1 MGKKFDWKT
10 LSFKA
15 EPTKAQFSSPAVYGP
30 YPNTV
35 LDGVPITTMDEHIRY
50 VFSGTATV
58 TKADALAIPAVLRGR
73 NLICNI
79 ATLPLVTMRGDFEVV
94 LNEFLRQI
102 NPALPNLVTLAN
114 TVEDLL
120 FHAKAYWYVDLFD
133 NRLSPYPLRAHHVP
147 YESLSQDSSGQ
158 YWIDGRKADANR
170 IIDFH
175 SPNPA
180 LLSTIAASIERAK
193 ALSTAALMYANKP
206 VPKVIVSPKADVD
219 PEQEDIDTAMGQLSD
234 AAAASPFVYASAG
247 MDITALNMLSPTDL
261 QLVESMKMVAIDL
274 ANALGIDPEDL
285 GVSTTSRTYQNAVDR
300 RKDRVNDVLNVYM
313 KAITD
318 RLTMGDV
325 TPEPYFVRFDQ
336 DDYLRADPKTRMDV
350 YTGYIAAGVMTVDE
364 VRTKEGLPAMTAEQK
379 AELKPAPQ
387 AKAIAAS
394 RKPGATFSND
404 NDADLVLGAK
414 FTKDGVNPDSRTVE
428 VLAVSW
434 NEVAKTGGR
443 EFLFKPGSIKLNYDK
458 LNHLKLLRDHDYTQS
473 VGHAIDYKETDDGLV
488 VKFQIAKGKAG
499 DESLAGFIEKNYDGV
514 SIGVDFTADGIT
526 EDRNLPGVVVVEGA
540 LLNEISQVAIPAF
553 KNSRALSATYSRKG
567 ETQMSENTPG
577 AVETAPAEKTYTL
590 AEFQAM
596 QATFSKP
603 APEKPASVQADTNVA
618 PRETK
623 ANTQEKPVG
632 ATFVSEPVPYRFGE
646 TGAEFEFS
654 RDIIQLGKGK
664 DDGNGRKRVMDFMKA
679 EFAVSTSNAS
689 TLNPTIQRPDMYVDQ
704 LDYST
709 PVWNTINK
717 GAPSNGVN
725 PFAFPKYS
733 SSSGLVADHTEGTEP
748 SLGAF
753 AVTNQTV
760 TPTALSGKIEIN
772 REAWDMGG
780 SPGLSLL
787 VRNEMRR
794 AYREGLET
802 AAAAFLDA
810 QSFTTITLTTA
821 AADSALEGEVI
832 DALVALQN
840 ARGGFRL
847 TDLLLHTDL
856 FKALVKAKDSSG
868 RRLYPALGPTNANGV
883 VTSGYAS
890 INING
895 LIGRNAWSLGAS
907 GVVAEK
913 SYLLNPEDVHGWATA
928 PEDLTFDIQ
937 VKSIYLGIWGYKAFA
952 VSRAE
957 GVRTISYDP
966 S

>member
-10 LSFKA
+10 LTFKA
-15 EPTKAQFSSPAVYGP
+15 DPVSTTFSSSPVVYDGQIVS
-30 YPNTV
+30 TV
-35 LDGVPITTMDEHIRY
+35 DQHIRML
-50 VFSGTATV
+50 FSGTLSV
-58 TKADALAIPAVLRGR
+58 SKNDALAIPAVLRGR

-94 LNEFLRQI
+94 GNEFLRQI
-102 NPALPNLVTLAN
+102 NPDVPNLKLLAD

-120 FHAKAYWYVDLFD
+120 FYAKAYWYVDIQD
-133 NRLSPYPLRAHHVP
+133 SREYPLRAHHVP
-147 YESLSQDSSGQ
+147 FNDIDQDELGR
-158 YWIDGRKADANR
+158 YWIEGKLADSNR

-180 LLSTIAASIERAK
+180 LLKTIAASIERAK

-206 VPKVIVSPKADVD
+206 VPKVIVSPKGDAD
-219 PEQEDIDTAMGQLSD
+219 PEQDQIDTAMDQLADS
-234 AAAASPFVYASAG
+234 AAASPFVYASAG

-300 RKDRVNDVLNVYM
+300 RKDRINDVLNVYM

-318 RLTMGDV
+318 RLSMGDV
-325 TPEPYFVRFDQ
+325 TPRGYFVRFDQ

-379 AELKPAPQ
+379 AQVKPQPANQAIEASTQ
-387 AKAIAAS
+387 AKHTFDES
-394 RKPGATFSND
+394 TELNLVVEGAQFARDS
-404 NDADLVLGAK
+404 
-414 FTKDGVNPDSRTVE
+414 VNTNSRTV
-428 VLAVSW
+428 VGLAVPYGQTARS
-434 NEVAKTGGR
+434 GGKKWMFER
-443 EFLFKPGSIKLNYDK
+443 GSLKYTDLK
-458 LNHLKLLRDHDYTQS
+458 RVKLLRDHDNAQA
-473 VGHAIDYKETDDGLV
+473 VGYAIDAEDTDKGLV
-488 VKFQIAKGKAG
+488 VTFKVATGAAG
-499 DESLAGFIEKNYDGV
+499 DKALQDFLAGTHDGL
-514 SIGVDFTADGIT
+514 SIGVNFEESDTYTDPQK
-526 EDRNLPGVVVVEGA
+526 PGVHIVRSAHLREV
-540 LLNEISQVAIPAF
+540 SQTAMPAF
-553 KNSRALSATYSRKG
+553 DDSRSISVTAHR
-567 ETQMSENTPG
+567 EVENMSENTPG
-577 AVETAPAEKTYTL
+577 AATENAPEKTYTL
-590 AEFQAM
+590 AEFQAL
-596 QATFSKP
+596 QATFNKP
-603 APEKPASVQADTNVA
+603 APKPASVQDDENAA

-623 ANTQEKPVG
+623 DNAQTKAV
-632 ATFVSEPVPYRFGE
+632 TFVSEPLPYRFGDV
-646 TGAEFEFS
+646 TAEYEFS
-654 RDIIQLGKGK
+654 KDIIQLGKGK
-664 DDGNGRKRVMDFMKA
+664 DDGNGRKRVMDFMQA
-679 EFAVSTSNAS
+679 EFAVSTTNAA
-689 TLNPTIQRPDMYVDQ
+689 TLNPTINRPDMYVDQ
-704 LDYST
+704 LDYTT
-709 PVWNTINK
+709 PIWNTINK

-733 SSSGLVADHTEGTEP
+733 SSSGLVADHVEGTEP

-802 AAAAFLDA
+802 AAATFLDA
-810 QSFTTITLTTA
+810 QSFTTVTLTTA
-821 AADSALEGEVI
+821 AVDAALEGEVI

-840 ARGGFRL
+840 ARGGYRL
-847 TDLLLHTDL
+847 TDLLLQTDL
-856 FKALVKAKDSSG
+856 FKALVKAKDSTG
-868 RRLYPALGPTNANGV
+868 RRLYPVLGPTNANGV
-883 VTSGYAS
+883 VSSGYSS

-895 LIGRNAWSLGAS
+895 LIGRNAWALGAS
-907 GVVAEK
+907 GVVSEK

-957 GVRTISYDP
+957 GVRTLAYDP
-966 S
+966 A